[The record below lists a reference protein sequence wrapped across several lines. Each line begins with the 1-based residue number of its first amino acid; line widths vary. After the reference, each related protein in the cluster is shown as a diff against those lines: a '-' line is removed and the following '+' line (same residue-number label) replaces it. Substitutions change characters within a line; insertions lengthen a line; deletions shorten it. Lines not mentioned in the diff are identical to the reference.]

1 MDGTTTRQ
9 WLRMIVR
16 QVPYVVG
23 IVGIV
28 ATVGIVCGLGLFVP
42 SAGAAPPSRWQRGVA
57 LGLFS
62 EDGGWSYGGLL
73 DEIAA
78 LGADHVE
85 LVVPWYLHDVH
96 ASDIHDHPRLTP
108 PRAAIVRTIREAHA
122 RGLQVLLFPIVR
134 LEVQKNSDEWRGTLA
149 PRAGDLTALLSSYQR
164 ALVRLAELAARE
176 RVALLS
182 IGSELSTLDVDHD
195 AWVPIIAAVR
205 KVYRGGLLYSGNW
218 DHYERVAIYD
228 LVDYAGLCVYFPL
241 GERGQPTDDE
251 TLRKRWQALREKLVG
266 FSTRIARPLVLAEVG
281 YLSQRGAAAWPWDEG
296 ASQPVDL
303 EEQRRCYEAFRS
315 TWQDAPP
322 AGVYFWN
329 WYGWGGPTSGG
340 YTPRNKPAAGEI
352 RRFFLSGGEASRP
365 SRSNSLGSAGR
376 AR

>member
-9 WLRMIVR
+9 WTRRLG
-16 QVPYVVG
+16 PL
-23 IVGIV
+23 V
-28 ATVGIVCGLGLFVP
+28 AFMMDRGAARGVALVILIYFFGLGLFVP

-62 EDGGWSYGGLL
+62 EDAGWSYGGLL
-73 DEIAA
+73 GEIAA

-108 PRAAIVRTIREAHA
+108 TRAAIVRTIREAHA

-134 LEVQKNSDEWRGTLA
+134 LDVQKNSDEWRGTLA
-149 PRAGDLTALLSSYQR
+149 PHDKPALLSSYRR
-164 ALVRLAELAARE
+164 ALVELAELAARE

-205 KVYRGGLLYSGNW
+205 KVYHGGLMYSGNW

-241 GERGQPTDDE
+241 GERGQPADDE
-251 TLRKRWQALREKLVG
+251 TLLKRWRSLHEKLLA
-266 FSTRIARPLVLAEVG
+266 FSTRIARPLILAEVG

-296 ASQPVDL
+296 ASEPVDL
-303 EEQRRCYEAFRS
+303 EEQRRCYEAFRR
-315 TWQDAPP
+315 TWQEAPP

-352 RRFFLSGGEASRP
+352 RSFFLSSHGHGHRHGEVSRP
-365 SRSNSLGSAGR
+365 RGSK
-376 AR
+376 

>member
-9 WLRMIVR
+9 GSCWLALLV
-16 QVPYVVG
+16 VPLVG
-23 IVGIV
+23 LFIGTTAGTIVG
-28 ATVGIVCGLGLFVP
+28 TPGGLLES
-42 SAGAAPPSRWQRGVA
+42 SAVAAPPARWQRGVA

-62 EDGGWSYGGLL
+62 EDAGWSYGGLL

-122 RGLQVLLFPIVR
+122 RGLEVLLFPIVR

-149 PRAGDLTALLSSYQR
+149 PRDRSALLSSYQH

-182 IGSELSTLDVDHD
+182 IGSEMSTLDVDHD
-195 AWVPIIAAVR
+195 AWVPIVAAVR
-205 KVYRGGLLYSGNW
+205 KVYRGGLIYSGNW
-218 DHYERVAIYD
+218 DHYQSVAIYD

-241 GERGQPTDDE
+241 GERGQPAGDE
-251 TLRKRWQALREKLVG
+251 ELRKRWQTLRDKLVA
-266 FSTRIARPLVLAEVG
+266 FATRLSRPLVFTEVG

-296 ASQPVDL
+296 ASEPVDL
-303 EEQRRCYEAFRS
+303 EEQRRCYEAFRH
-315 TWQDAPP
+315 TWQDEPP

-352 RRFFLSGGEASRP
+352 RRFFLPRGEASRP
-365 SRSNSLGSAGR
+365 DRAPSSGSSGASGR
-376 AR
+376 